1 MTHFM
6 SKINDVT
13 QEELRLLGEEF
24 KSKFSIHH
32 LQLLAVKTGMI
43 RRKRKCRAQDL
54 VSLCVFLSQTIGTE
68 SLVSLCAKLTR
79 ATGIQLSS
87 QGLNER
93 FNAQTVQFLKELF
106 LQVFRK
112 KFSPMTPLSNRF
124 TRIRILDSTAFQLP
138 AQYASSYKGIGG
150 GGSEAGVKI
159 QLEYELIS
167 GEFLETAVRDGTS
180 SDCRY
185 GQERTQTLEPGE
197 LSLRDLGYFS
207 IYDLEKIADRQAFYV
222 SRIRWNTQVYQKEK
236 GGKWTLLDL
245 EKLTKD
251 LSEGQILELPEIYIG
266 LHQKHKTRLV
276 IYRLTQTEWAKR
288 LEHHKK
294 AKKKMPKYASRI
306 NLLITNV
313 SSKHLPHNEVY
324 ELYSLRW
331 QIEIIFKTWKS
342 IFKIHEVKPVK
353 LERFQCHLYGQLIGL
368 CLVASITYRMRRL
381 IWEKKQK
388 EVSEYKCT
396 YIVKIYFSSIHD
408 VLFTTFQHPVSVLTR
423 LFQDLVKNG
432 RKARRYKC
440 RTPFDILSITQEC
453 TKRLHKAV

>member
-1 MTHFM
+1 
-6 SKINDVT
+6 
-13 QEELRLLGEEF
+13 
-24 KSKFSIHH
+24 
-32 LQLLAVKTGMI
+32 
-43 RRKRKCRAQDL
+43 
-54 VSLCVFLSQTIGTE
+54 
-68 SLVSLCAKLTR
+68 
-79 ATGIQLSS
+79 
-87 QGLNER
+87 
-93 FNAQTVQFLKELF
+93 
-106 LQVFRK
+106 
-112 KFSPMTPLSNRF
+112 MTPLSNRF

-167 GEFLETAVRDGTS
+167 GEFLETAVSDGTS

-207 IYDLEKIADRQAFYV
+207 IYDLEKIADRKAFYV

-236 GGKWTLLDL
+236 DGKWTLLDL

-251 LSEGQILELPEIYIG
+251 LAEGQILELPEIYIG
-266 LHQKHKTRLV
+266 LRQKHKTRLV

-294 AKKKMPKYASRI
+294 AKKRMPKYASRI

-313 SSKHLPHNEVY
+313 SSKHLPHN
-324 ELYSLRW
+324 
-331 QIEIIFKTWKS
+331 
-342 IFKIHEVKPVK
+342 EVKPVK

-432 RKARRYKC
+432 RKA
-440 RTPFDILSITQEC
+440 
-453 TKRLHKAV
+453 

>member
-54 VSLCVFLSQTIGTE
+54 VSLCVFLSQAIGTE

-93 FNAQTVQFLKELF
+93 FNADCTILKGIV

-138 AQYASSYKGIGG
+138 AQYASSYKGVGG

-197 LSLRDLGYFS
+197 LSLRGLF
-207 IYDLEKIADRQAFYV
+207 FY
-222 SRIRWNTQVYQKEK
+222 
-236 GGKWTLLDL
+236 L
-245 EKLTKD
+245 
-251 LSEGQILELPEIYIG
+251 
-266 LHQKHKTRLV
+266 
-276 IYRLTQTEWAKR
+276 
-288 LEHHKK
+288 
-294 AKKKMPKYASRI
+294 
-306 NLLITNV
+306 
-313 SSKHLPHNEVY
+313 
-324 ELYSLRW
+324 
-331 QIEIIFKTWKS
+331 
-342 IFKIHEVKPVK
+342 
-353 LERFQCHLYGQLIGL
+353 
-368 CLVASITYRMRRL
+368 
-381 IWEKKQK
+381 
-388 EVSEYKCT
+388 
-396 YIVKIYFSSIHD
+396 
-408 VLFTTFQHPVSVLTR
+408 
-423 LFQDLVKNG
+423 
-432 RKARRYKC
+432 
-440 RTPFDILSITQEC
+440 
-453 TKRLHKAV
+453 

>member
-1 MTHFM
+1 M
-6 SKINDVT
+6 
-13 QEELRLLGEEF
+13 
-24 KSKFSIHH
+24 
-32 LQLLAVKTGMI
+32 
-43 RRKRKCRAQDL
+43 
-54 VSLCVFLSQTIGTE
+54 
-68 SLVSLCAKLTR
+68 
-79 ATGIQLSS
+79 
-87 QGLNER
+87 
-93 FNAQTVQFLKELF
+93 
-106 LQVFRK
+106 
-112 KFSPMTPLSNRF
+112 
-124 TRIRILDSTAFQLP
+124 
-138 AQYASSYKGIGG
+138 
-150 GGSEAGVKI
+150 KI

-207 IYDLEKIADRQAFYV
+207 IYDLEKIADRKAFYV

-236 GGKWTLLDL
+236 GGKWNLLDL

-251 LSEGQILELPEIYIG
+251 LPEGQILELPEIYIG

-396 YIVKIYFSSIHD
+396 YIVKIHFSSIHD

-453 TKRLHKAV
+453 TKRLHKSV